1 MKDCVFAIDI
11 GTRSVIGLLCRYTD
25 SGGVRV
31 EHHCIQRHPRR
42 AMLDGQIHDVGQVSA
57 VLAQVKEA
65 LEEKAGY
72 TLERAAI
79 AAAGRA
85 LTTLRTEA
93 ELKFPASQEITEQE
107 LHSLEALVL
116 TKAREEMARE
126 KDSLYCVGYS
136 PVAYFLNGMKI
147 ANPLDQRG
155 NSVGVEIIATFLPQV
170 VVDSLFSALDKA
182 GLEVDSL
189 TLEPIAAMAVAVPP
203 HLRSLNL
210 ALVDI
215 GAGTS
220 DIAVSREG
228 TIISYG
234 MVDMAGDETT
244 ETIAQHYLLDFNTA
258 EAVKLALAGQE
269 QLEFSDV
276 LGNKYREE
284 RQSILSVIEPG
295 VERLA
300 LALAKTIKDN
310 NGGDSP
316 AAVFCAGGGS
326 LTPLLQD
333 YLALH
338 LDLPPERIGIR
349 TQANLEGVSFSGEE
363 LMGPEAVTPLGIALT
378 ALKSRN
384 EHYIDVLVNDR
395 EVRLVNVQKTS
406 VAQALIHS
414 GMDIS
419 SVLAAGTSDI
429 NFVLNGH
436 PHTLTGLLGQ
446 AGTIRVNDVAATL
459 DTELLTGDRVEVRPG
474 VGAELPRVPLGEI
487 AAEYEPI
494 AVQVNDTFLQLP
506 LVQRI
511 NGLPATQN
519 TLIQPG
525 DSVEIR
531 PPANIGELARMMDL
545 DLTLLEVKVDG
556 IKAHSATAFA
566 SDSIISLRAVASEKV
581 PPLDSGSIS
590 ITVNGQH
597 YILAQDKASLTNA
610 LAQADIDYHA
620 ARGIPEIVLNG
631 AEADFASPLKSG
643 DKIEVFWRAKSG
655 QE

>member
-11 GTRSVIGLLCRYTD
+11 GTRSVIGLLCRFTD

-31 EHHCIQRHPRR
+31 EHHFIQRHPLR
-42 AMLDGQIHDVGQVSA
+42 AMLDGQIHDVSQVSA
-57 VLAQVKEA
+57 ILTQVKET
-65 LEEKAGY
+65 LEEKAGC
-72 TLERAAI
+72 TLERVAI

-93 ELKFPASQEITEQE
+93 ELNFPASQEITEQE
-107 LHSLEALVL
+107 LHSLEVLVL
-116 TKAREEMARE
+116 AKAREEMARE
-126 KDSLYCVGYS
+126 KESLYCVGYS
-136 PVAYFLNGMKI
+136 PVSYFLNGMKI
-147 ANPLDQRG
+147 INPLGQRG

-182 GLEVDSL
+182 GLEVGSL

-203 HLRSLNL
+203 HFRSLNL

-234 MVDMAGDETT
+234 MVDMAGDEIT
-244 ETIAQHYLLDFNTA
+244 EIIAQHYLLDFNTA
-258 EAVKLALAGQE
+258 EAVKLALTEQE
-269 QLEFSDV
+269 QVEFCDV

-284 RQSILSVIEPG
+284 RQSIVSVIQPG

-300 LALAKTIKDN
+300 MALAKTVRDN

-363 LMGPEAVTPLGIALT
+363 LTGPEAVTPLGIALT

-384 EHYIDVLVNDR
+384 EHYIDVLVNGR

-419 SVLAAGTSDI
+419 TALGAGTRDI
-429 NFVLNGH
+429 TFVLNGQSQ
-436 PHTLTGLLGQ
+436 TLTGQMGH
-446 AGTIRVNDVAATL
+446 AGTIQVNAAAATL
-459 DTELLTGDRVEVRPG
+459 DTEIISGDRVEVRPG
-474 VGAELPRVPLGEI
+474 IDAEAPRVTLGEI
-487 AAEYEPI
+487 AAEFQPI
-494 AVQVNDTFLQLP
+494 QVMVNDSMLQLP
-506 LVQRI
+506 LVQWI
-511 NGLPATQN
+511 NGLPATED

-525 DSVEIR
+525 DNVEIR
-531 PPANIGELARMMDL
+531 PPANIGELATMMDL
-545 DLTLLEVKVDG
+545 DLTQLEVKVDG
-556 IKAHSATAFA
+556 INAHSTTAFT
-566 SDSIISLRAVASEKV
+566 SDSVISLRAAASQKV
-581 PPLDSGSIS
+581 TTPDSGSIS
-590 ITVNGQH
+590 VTVNGRH
-597 YILAQDKASLTNA
+597 YILSQDKASLINA
-610 LAQADIDYHA
+610 LAQADIDYYA
-620 ARGIPEIVLNG
+620 TRGIPELILNG
-631 AEADFASPLKSG
+631 VEADFTSPLRSG

-655 QE
+655 QA